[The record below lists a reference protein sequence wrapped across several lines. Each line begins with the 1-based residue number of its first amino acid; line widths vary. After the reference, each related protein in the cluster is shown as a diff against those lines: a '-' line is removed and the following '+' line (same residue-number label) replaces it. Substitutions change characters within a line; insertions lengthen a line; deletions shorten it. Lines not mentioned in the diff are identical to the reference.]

1 MSEEDRLNAARTLPL
16 AGLLL
21 AVPALLLWRC
31 TQSAPPQAPEASDAP
46 EPTPTVVALP
56 AASPGAALA
65 LAPPSAPLDSSAAP
79 SAGTTPPDITSAA
92 ASATAAPSGA
102 RIVTAVATSDP
113 RDLELLTRIERE
125 LKRDPPP
132 SVHELIRLRRAGISP
147 EGLRA
152 RARELPDSDL
162 PLRVLVL
169 RWVDSIGGAAP
180 NAAAKPPQPATSGT
194 APSPVHPIRPKA
206 P

>member
-1 MSEEDRLNAARTLPL
+1 VSEEDRLNAARTLPL

-31 TQSAPPQAPEASDAP
+31 TQSTPPQAPEPSNAP
-46 EPTPTVVALP
+46 EPSPTVVALP

-65 LAPPSAPLDSSAAP
+65 LAPPSASGASTAPNAAATPPDDASAAP
-79 SAGTTPPDITSAA
+79 SATT
-92 ASATAAPSGA
+92 APSGA
-102 RIVTAVATSDP
+102 RIITAVANSDP
-113 RDLELLTRIERE
+113 RDLELLTSIERE

-132 SVHELIRLRRAGISP
+132 SVHELIQLRKSGMSADA
-147 EGLRA
+147 LRA

-162 PLRVLVL
+162 PLRILVL
-169 RWVDSIGGAAP
+169 RWVDSISAAAPGAA
-180 NAAAKPPQPATSGT
+180 ARPPQPATSGT

>member
-16 AGLLL
+16 AGFLL

-46 EPTPTVVALP
+46 EPTPTLVALP
-56 AASPGAALA
+56 SASPGAALA
-65 LAPPSAPLDSSAAP
+65 LAPPSAPLGASAAP
-79 SAGTTPPDITSAA
+79 SAGTTPPDVTSAA
-92 ASATAAPSGA
+92 ASAAAPSGA
-102 RIVTAVATSDP
+102 RIITAVANSDP

-132 SVHELIRLRRAGISP
+132 SVHELIRLRKAGMSA

-169 RWVDSIGGAAP
+169 RWVDSLSGAAQD
-180 NAAAKPPQPATSGT
+180 AAAKPPQPATSGT